1 MYNHIRPNIDK
12 YIKLFYQLQ
21 NKNLK
26 SKYSETGKYPY
37 VTVFRIYTSTRHD
50 TDTVMNKKKNHNI
63 RN

>member
-12 YIKLFYQLQ
+12 YIKLFYELQ

-37 VTVFRIYTSTRHD
+37 VTVFRIYTSTR
-50 TDTVMNKKKNHNI
+50 TQI
-63 RN
+63 QS